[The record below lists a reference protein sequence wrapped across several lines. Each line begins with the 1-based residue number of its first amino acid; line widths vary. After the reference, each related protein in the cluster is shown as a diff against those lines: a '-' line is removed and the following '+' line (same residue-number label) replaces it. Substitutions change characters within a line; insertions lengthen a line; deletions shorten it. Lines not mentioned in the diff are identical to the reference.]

1 MLGMAGGRASA
12 MIDEECCPLPRE
24 VGIPRVGASRGTWSQ
39 KKRAGRPSPERTE
52 YAGEGAF
59 GRGGGSL
66 ARLSVFALEWAVR
79 RSTTCEPRSFAALM
93 KLRCRVSN
101 KSDCTKWTRSLWMSS
116 GRETDRSQN
125 SDLRASERRKS
136 RGYPRQLPPDTFDV
150 EANASIAQQR
160 QQVK

>member
-1 MLGMAGGRASA
+1 
-12 MIDEECCPLPRE
+12 
-24 VGIPRVGASRGTWSQ
+24 
-39 KKRAGRPSPERTE
+39 
-52 YAGEGAF
+52 
-59 GRGGGSL
+59 
-66 ARLSVFALEWAVR
+66 
-79 RSTTCEPRSFAALM
+79 
-93 KLRCRVSN
+93 
-101 KSDCTKWTRSLWMSS
+101 MSS